1 MIDFVKVGLK
11 ITKYRKENNFTQDD
25 LADKLYVSRQLVSK
39 WENGTGVPSIDTI
52 LDMCKLFQITFE
64 ELLCLEEETSEDIFK
79 GRNRAYV
86 VQNIISGRIE
96 VDLPEVF
103 YMFSPIERMVILK
116 KIKDKSLKCNIEEL
130 YPKLTIAEQR
140 FLKEEEN

>member
-11 ITKYRKENNFTQDD
+11 ITKYRKEKNFTQDD

>member
-96 VDLPEVF
+96 VDLLEVF